1 LLHTTGEMQFA
12 LIAHHE
18 TETNLRLVEA
28 APAGVETT
36 LMSPADTL
44 GRLGPG
50 DAALARLDV
59 LPTLDGIE
67 PGTWELARLEAEG
80 VRMLNRLRTLLVMH
94 DKLLTARLLSTAG
107 LPHPKTRHLT
117 HPRIP
122 SALEPPFVLK
132 PRFGSWGADVH
143 RCRSR
148 ASAMRR
154 LELLSARGWFR
165 KHGILAQEHVPPLGR
180 DLRIVVAAG
189 QIVGAVERIAAPG
202 EWRTNVALGG
212 VRRPV
217 SPPLAARE
225 LALAAAAAAE
235 ADLVGVDLLPTREGG
250 WVVIE
255 LNGAVEFTDDY
266 SLDRDVFT
274 ATAEALVAAA
284 SEPRREPLAALA

>member
-1 LLHTTGEMQFA
+1 MLQTTGEMQFA

-44 GRLGPG
+44 GRLRPG

-143 RCRSR
+143 RCRNR

-154 LELLSARGWFR
+154 LELLSARGW
-165 KHGILAQEHVPPLGR
+165 
-180 DLRIVVAAG
+180 
-189 QIVGAVERIAAPG
+189 
-202 EWRTNVALGG
+202 
-212 VRRPV
+212 
-217 SPPLAARE
+217 
-225 LALAAAAAAE
+225 
-235 ADLVGVDLLPTREGG
+235 
-250 WVVIE
+250 
-255 LNGAVEFTDDY
+255 
-266 SLDRDVFT
+266 
-274 ATAEALVAAA
+274 
-284 SEPRREPLAALA
+284 